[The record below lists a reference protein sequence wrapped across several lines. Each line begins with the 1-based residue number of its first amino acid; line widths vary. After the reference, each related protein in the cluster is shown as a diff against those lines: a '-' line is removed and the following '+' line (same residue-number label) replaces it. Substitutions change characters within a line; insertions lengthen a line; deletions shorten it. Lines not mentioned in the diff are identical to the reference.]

1 MVAGHGDPAA
11 EHFGDT
17 PGLRDASSRRERL
30 VAIEDFTDGSDS
42 ELR

>member
-1 MVAGHGDPAA
+1 MIASHGDPAA

-17 PGLRDASSRRERL
+17 PGLRNTPSRGERL
-30 VAIEDFTDGSDS
+30 IAIEDFTDGADS